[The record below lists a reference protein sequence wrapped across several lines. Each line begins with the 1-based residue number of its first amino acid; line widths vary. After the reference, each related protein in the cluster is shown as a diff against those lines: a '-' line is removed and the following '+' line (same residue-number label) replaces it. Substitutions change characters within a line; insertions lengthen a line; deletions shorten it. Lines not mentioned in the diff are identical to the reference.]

1 MQSVS
6 ISATMNDKRKAA
18 KRKAEQDLLTVP
30 EGWKEP
36 KFTKEDNPH
45 GMLAESSFAVM
56 FPQYREKYLR
66 ERWPLVKKKLG
77 ELDLKAD
84 LDLAKGTMTVSTT
97 RKTWDPFAII
107 NGRDCI
113 KLLSRSVPLEQALRV
128 LEDGVSCDIIKI
140 KSLVRNDERFIK
152 RRQRLIGPDGSTLKA
167 IELLTHCYVLVQ
179 GGTVAAVGPH
189 RGLKEVR
196 KIAEDCMRNY
206 HPIYNIK
213 TMMIKHELMKNEKL
227 KSESWERF
235 LPTFKTKNV
244 KRKVPKKKKEKKPYT
259 PFPPPQLER
268 KVDKELATGEYFLKQ
283 GEKRAKKTMAKQEKS
298 HKKREEKEKAKRK
311 SFVPPK
317 EKITKS

>member
-1 MQSVS
+1 MS
-6 ISATMNDKRKAA
+6 DKRKAA
-18 KRKAEQDLLTVP
+18 KRKAEEDLLTVP

-36 KFTKEDNPH
+36 KFSKNDNPQ

-66 ERWPLVKKKLG
+66 ERWALVQKKLG
-77 ELDLKAD
+77 EVEVRAE
-84 LDLAKGTMTVSTT
+84 LDLAKGTMTVSTS

-107 NGRDCI
+107 NARDCV

-128 LEDGVSCDIIKI
+128 LEDDVSCDVIKI

-179 GGTVAAVGPH
+179 GGTVSAVGPH

-196 KIAEDCMRNY
+196 RIAEDCMRNY

-213 TMMIKHELMKNEKL
+213 TMMIKHELLKNHKL
-227 KSESWERF
+227 KDESWDRF

-244 KRKVPKKKKEKKPYT
+244 KRKAPKKKKAKKAYT

-268 KVDKELATGEYFLKQ
+268 KVDRELATGEYFLKQ
-283 GEKRAKKTMAKQEKS
+283 SEKRAKKTTVKQEKS
-298 HKKREEKEKAKRK
+298 QKKKEEKEKAKRK